1 MLVPMEETSGSARMR
16 AKYATTQKTAPKTRL
31 STARESPKKTMF
43 KTGAQRERQP
53 VDLAQQEPRAPLK
66 TFVLPDGIYGEYKV
80 FPHEDTAD
88 KTFPMPSYSKEYAGA
103 TVDKYGVH
111 PITGERIL
119 VQRRVYD
126 AQGFALQD
134 FDYCHSRF
142 RLHFFPHIHI
152 WINRKTRS
160 YAIEYR

>member
-1 MLVPMEETSGSARMR
+1 
-16 AKYATTQKTAPKTRL
+16 
-31 STARESPKKTMF
+31 MF

-53 VDLAQQEPRAPLK
+53 VDLARQEPRAPLK

-111 PITGERIL
+111 PITGDRIL

-126 AQGFALQD
+126 TQGFALQD
-134 FDYCHSRF
+134 FDYCHSKL
-142 RLHFFPHIHI
+142 RLHFFPHIHV
-152 WINRKTRS
+152 WVRDFRS
-160 YAIEYR
+160 NPIKYAQGE